1 VSKCLDQLGVECF
14 SENAKKITN
23 FEKISRAK
31 LAAKMCDC
39 FAHMCQVDDM
49 GDGQNMLEKCRPL
62 GSLISEDSFQWVTI
76 GYYMLESDEYNKSVL
91 MQETVRFKG
100 EYSNTDA
107 FTKWRSI
114 QFSAFNVDYE
124 KWVTKIQK
132 QKSTDGMN
140 DAVLLAMSEAGT
152 KYVQLM
158 KNSELVSGTKQN
170 EPLKLLL
177 EQSYIMLHRLLLYYK
192 MDSGKGKLQFTE
204 LVKYLKEETSKH
216 NFSESGSQT
225 NDGESMEEKLAQCLE
240 IQESLNKLK
249 TGETPEMDNIRK
261 NLEKMGHISQALR
274 ARFNHQGKSILFVV
288 PLKSAT
294 ATKIMKEANTLR
306 LDYNLPTLHGD
317 ANKQQ
322 GQLLADLAI
331 QTLTHGAHVVVWFR
345 REDITTVDPDDGH
358 GEVNMLQT
366 LKRNAHIVSLYVILP
381 PEMEEAEIDKNNW
394 QQHAKNL
401 QIIFI
406 NVKKLA
412 SNVRA
417 KVGEMQD
424 DARNAESVAA
434 EKRKKFLKRFD
445 EEFKDFQKTSRAIRD
460 AKHEIARLS
469 PESLHSKTVNN
480 GVLRAAMDSGVKGLR
495 EIKLSTTD
503 WTVPDKTNLQTF
515 LKKATDRGNEGK
527 QASSVNELEARIFL
541 LQLMLG
547 QTIAKAKTLAENA
560 YDSTIGKV
568 REQLA
573 GLFCLTD
580 GEMHQMILDFLKDRK
595 LAEDNS
601 EADTYGFTEKAH
613 FVEMYVG
620 VVISIAMPLLCSMVL
635 PCLLKNK
642 VVSGEDYKKAVELAR
657 KELYTAGPKSGSLCC
672 GGF

>member
-1 VSKCLDQLGVECF
+1 
-14 SENAKKITN
+14 
-23 FEKISRAK
+23 
-31 LAAKMCDC
+31 
-39 FAHMCQVDDM
+39 
-49 GDGQNMLEKCRPL
+49 
-62 GSLISEDSFQWVTI
+62 
-76 GYYMLESDEYNKSVL
+76 
-91 MQETVRFKG
+91 
-100 EYSNTDA
+100 
-107 FTKWRSI
+107 
-114 QFSAFNVDYE
+114 
-124 KWVTKIQK
+124 
-132 QKSTDGMN
+132 
-140 DAVLLAMSEAGT
+140 
-152 KYVQLM
+152 
-158 KNSELVSGTKQN
+158 
-170 EPLKLLL
+170 
-177 EQSYIMLHRLLLYYK
+177 
-192 MDSGKGKLQFTE
+192 
-204 LVKYLKEETSKH
+204 
-216 NFSESGSQT
+216 
-225 NDGESMEEKLAQCLE
+225 
-240 IQESLNKLK
+240 
-249 TGETPEMDNIRK
+249 
-261 NLEKMGHISQALR
+261 
-274 ARFNHQGKSILFVV
+274 
-288 PLKSAT
+288 
-294 ATKIMKEANTLR
+294 
-306 LDYNLPTLHGD
+306 
-317 ANKQQ
+317 
-322 GQLLADLAI
+322 
-331 QTLTHGAHVVVWFR
+331 
-345 REDITTVDPDDGH
+345 
-358 GEVNMLQT
+358 LQT
-366 LKRNAHIVSLYVILP
+366 MKRNAHVVSLYVILP

-406 NVKKLA
+406 NVEKLA

-434 EKRKKFLKRFD
+434 EKRNKFLKRFD

-503 WTVPDKTNLQTF
+503 WTVPDKTNLQMF

-547 QTIAKAKTLAENA
+547 QTIAKAKALAENA

-620 VVISIAMPLLCSMVL
+620 VVISIAMPLLCSIVL